1 MKLPT
6 MSIAVGGTLF
16 ESYDIANTD
25 GDASRFGASWL
36 AQIFKANTGHTLDEI
51 VLWLWRTGTIG
62 QITVSIQALSG
73 GDPDGTDLT
82 SISFDGMLLGTSVV
96 KVIMNVPPAV
106 LSVGVSYAIVVRL
119 AGGDAS
125 NKFHWAVDGS
135 SPTYTDGNQETSPDS
150 GATWTAV
157 TTVDHCFEERGFV

>member
-1 MKLPT
+1 
-6 MSIAVGGTLF
+6 MSVPSGGSAF
-16 ESYDIANTD
+16 ESYDIANKD

-36 AQIFKANTGHTLDEI
+36 AQIFKANTGHTLDQI
-51 VLWLWRTGTIG
+51 VLWLWRTGSISTM
-62 QITVSIQALSG
+62 TVSIQALSG
-73 GDPDGTDLT
+73 GDPDGTDLV
-82 SISFDGMLLGTSVV
+82 SFNFDGNALLDTTQ
-96 KVIMNVPPAV
+96 KKIIMNVPPTV

-135 SPTYTDGNQETSPDS
+135 TPTYTDGNQETSADS

-157 TTVDHCFEERGFV
+157 STVDFCFEERGFV